1 MLHLFCSAVTLSIGA
16 AIVLAASIP
25 DGTWPASQGRVSFAE
40 VYVVES
46 GQVFDGG
53 MKTYDRSDITCL
65 EQTESNVSTAVFEV
79 KPGATLR
86 NVIIGKNQME
96 GGNASSVSRVIGGG
110 ARYADDKVIQHNGY
124 GTVVVDGFFAQ
135 DFGKLYRSCGNCKSN
150 PAQRFLVMSNIYADL
165 NVIQT
170 KRSGKNTSIVMMNGN
185 FGDHAVLRN
194 IHVKPNPLGNF
205 TECASSR
212 VVNISGAKPLVLSNG
227 PNIPVCVYSNEDVHI
242 IQTHEQQKKLC
253 AY

>member
-1 MLHLFCSAVTLSIGA
+1 MLHLFCAAVTLSIGA
-16 AIVLAASIP
+16 AIVLAAP
-25 DGTWPASQGRVSFAE
+25 VPGGTWPTSQGRVSFAA

-79 KPGATLR
+79 KPGATLK
-86 NVIIGKNQME
+86 NAIIGKNQME
-96 GGNASSVSRVIGGG
+96 GVHCEMSDCTIENVWWEDVCEDALSIKGGNASSVSRVIGGG
-110 ARYADDKVIQHNGY
+110 ARYADDKVIQHNG
-124 GTVVVDGFFAQ
+124 VVVDGFFAQ

-185 FGDHAVLRN
+185 FGDHAVLPG
-194 IHVKPNPLGNF
+194 V
-205 TECASSR
+205 R
-212 VVNISGAKPLVLSNG
+212 VLL
-227 PNIPVCVYSNEDVHI
+227 
-242 IQTHEQQKKLC
+242 
-253 AY
+253 